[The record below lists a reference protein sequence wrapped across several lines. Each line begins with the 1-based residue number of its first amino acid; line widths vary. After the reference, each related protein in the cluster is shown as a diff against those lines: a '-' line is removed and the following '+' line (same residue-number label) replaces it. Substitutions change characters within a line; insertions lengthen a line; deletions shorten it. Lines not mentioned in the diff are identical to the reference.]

1 MNKSFWGV
9 LKKPFFCSA
18 PMYGISDEAFR
29 RMLLKYGRPDVFW
42 TEMVP
47 ADGLV
52 FMAEKGGMNSQQAKL
67 LMKILQFVHQER
79 PIVVQVFGA
88 NPENFYKSAILLRQM
103 GFDGIDINTGCPEK
117 NIEKQ
122 GSGAALIKNPN
133 LVKEIIAAVKE
144 GANNVPVSLKTRIGY
159 SKDITAEWI
168 GFLLGQELDALTIH
182 CRTRNEGFGGE
193 AHWKT
198 IREAVNLRSQMASKT
213 IIIGNGGI
221 ADMADAR
228 NKLKESGADGAM
240 IGRALLGNPWFFNA
254 TVEEPLEIIKEKKFR
269 AILEHIAIFE
279 ETFGGIKNFEDLKKH
294 FAAYSSGFT
303 GAKNLRMALMQA
315 ESAEKARQAVAEFN
329 LKR

>member
-1 MNKSFWGV
+1 
-9 LKKPFFCSA
+9 
-18 PMYGISDEAFR
+18 MYGVSDEAFR

-52 FMAEKGGMNSQQAKL
+52 YMAEKSGLDSKSGRA
-67 LMKILQFVHQER
+67 LMQILKFVHQER

-88 NPENFYKSAILLRQM
+88 NPENFYKSAILLQQM
-103 GFDGIDINTGCPEK
+103 GFDAIDINAGCPEK

-122 GSGAALIKNPN
+122 GAGASLIKNPN
-133 LVKEIIAAVKE
+133 LVKEIIAAIKE
-144 GANNVPVSLKTRIGY
+144 GANNAPVSLKTRIGY

-168 GFLLGQELDALTIH
+168 GFLLEQGLDALTIH
-182 CRTRNEGFGGE
+182 CRTRNEGFSGE
-193 AHWKT
+193 ARWKA
-198 IREAVNLRSQMASKT
+198 IREAVNMRNQMALKT
-213 IIIGNGGI
+213 TVIGNGGVI
-221 ADMADAR
+221 DMADAR
-228 NKLKESGADGAM
+228 NKLKESGADGIM
-240 IGRALLGNPWFFNA
+240 IGRALLGNPWFFN
-254 TVEEPLEIIKEKKFR
+254 TLTEESPEAIKEKKLR

-294 FAAYSSGFT
+294 FAAYSSGFI

-315 ESAEKARQAVAEFN
+315 ESAKEARQAVAGFN